1 MECSL
6 IGLVGLRTSGC
17 GLNGVSP
24 LVLIFFNKTYGQT
37 LCEKLKWR
45 GYYFSTP
52 NGPSP
57 IDFYLKTGS
66 SKHILCWF
74 ILKYYMVVFF
84 TCFVQNIEL

>member
-1 MECSL
+1 MGSM
-6 IGLVGLRTSGC
+6 
-17 GLNGVSP
+17 GVSP
-24 LVLIFFNKTYGQT
+24 SVLIFFNKTYGQT
-37 LCEKLKWR
+37 LCKKLTIFYMLKWR

-57 IDFYLKTGS
+57 TDFYLKTGS

-74 ILKYYMVVFF
+74 ILKYYMLVFF